1 MRKIRYN
8 DYIIIV
14 DDKNEIYIVALDMSY
29 HATLISAKCH
39 IDYLTK

>member
-39 IDYLTK
+39 IDYITK